1 MKTNYRYLLLGLGLL
16 LFGCTNQPQ
25 QESTTGTAQF
35 NERHRPQFHFTPPSK
50 WMNDPNG
57 MVFYEGEYHLFYQH
71 YPEGNVWGPMH
82 WGHAV
87 SKDLVHWEHLP
98 IALYPDSLGMIF
110 SGSAVVDLQNTSGL
124 GTADNPPMVAI
135 YTYHKMEGEK
145 AGRNDFQTQGI
156 AFSLDKGRSWA
167 KYADNPVMPN
177 PGITDFRDPKVMW
190 HEQSG
195 KWIMALAV
203 YDHIRFYSS
212 PNLKDWQLES
222 SFGEGIGAHG
232 GVWECPDL
240 FKMQVAGSQEEKW
253 VLLVSINPGGPN
265 GGSATQYFVGQ
276 FDGNKF
282 VLDEQFRQRV
292 VAESAIPQGVVLTDF
307 EDNAYAGW
315 RATGNAFGSG
325 PAQGAF
331 FKQDRVNNYVGKK
344 LVNSF
349 KTDTAATGSLTST
362 LFAITSNYINLMVGG
377 MKDANATAVRLI
389 VDGEPVRSATGN
401 NNETLEWVSWDVR
414 DLKGR
419 NARLEILD
427 ASTAPK
433 GHILVD
439 HIVLSEEGV
448 DPEKNDG
455 IFIDYGTDNYAGV
468 TWSNV
473 PEEDSRRLFMGWMS
487 NWDYGQVVPTENWRS
502 AMTIARSLSLEPTID
517 GLRLISKPVDELKSL
532 HKASYTIPA
541 QTASGTVAISE
552 NMPFTT
558 PTFELLLDLEANGPD
573 ADFVLELSNTK
584 NQKVLIGYDSARKQ
598 YYVDRTQAG
607 DHTFAPIFSG
617 VHYAPRL
624 EAGNRYS
631 LRLFADVASIELFAD
646 GGKTVMTELVFPDE
660 PFTTIRLLSG
670 KGSVQLRS
678 GSVHD
683 LGSIW
688 AVAN

>member
-1 MKTNYRYLLLGLGLL
+1 M
-16 LFGCTNQPQ
+16 
-25 QESTTGTAQF
+25 
-35 NERHRPQFHFTPPSK
+35 TPEAHTHIT
-50 WMNDPNG
+50 
-57 MVFYEGEYHLFYQH
+57 Y
-71 YPEGNVWGPMH
+71 
-82 WGHAV
+82 
-87 SKDLVHWEHLP
+87 
-98 IALYPDSLGMIF
+98 ILY
-110 SGSAVVDLQNTSGL
+110 T
-124 GTADNPPMVAI
+124 
-135 YTYHKMEGEK
+135 
-145 AGRNDFQTQGI
+145 
-156 AFSLDKGRSWA
+156 
-167 KYADNPVMPN
+167 
-177 PGITDFRDPKVMW
+177 
-190 HEQSG
+190 
-195 KWIMALAV
+195 
-203 YDHIRFYSS
+203 

-282 VLDEQFRQRV
+282 VLDDQFRKRLA
-292 VAESAIPQGVVLTDF
+292 AESAIPQGVVMADF

-315 RATGNAFGSG
+315 RATGDAFGSG
-325 PAQGAF
+325 PAQGAY

-349 KTDTAATGSLTST
+349 KIDTAATGSLTST

-377 MKDANATAVRLI
+377 MNDANATAVRLL
-389 VDGEPVRSATGN
+389 VDGELVRSATGN

-414 DLKGR
+414 DLRGK

-439 HIVLSEEGV
+439 HIVLSEAGV
-448 DPEKNDG
+448 DPEKTDG

-517 GLRLISKPVDELKSL
+517 GLRLLSKPVEELKSL

-541 QTASGTVAISE
+541 QTVSGILTISE
-552 NMPFTT
+552 KMPFTT
-558 PTFELLLDLEANGPD
+558 PTFELLLDLEADGSD
-573 ADFVLELSNTK
+573 ADFVLELSNAK
-584 NQKVLIGYDSARKQ
+584 NQKVLIGYDPARKQ
-598 YYVDRTQAG
+598 YYVDRRQAG

-631 LRLFADVASIELFAD
+631 LRLFADVASLELFAD

-678 GSVHD
+678 GTVHD
-683 LGSIW
+683 LESIW